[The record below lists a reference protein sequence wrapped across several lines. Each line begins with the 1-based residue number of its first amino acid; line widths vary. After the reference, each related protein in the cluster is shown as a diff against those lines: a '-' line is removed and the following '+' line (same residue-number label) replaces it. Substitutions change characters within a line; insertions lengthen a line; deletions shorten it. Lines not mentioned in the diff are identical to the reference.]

1 MLISDLFKIRAL
13 AATRSEVCLF
23 LVFFIFGDTP
33 SEICIVLKSGVWD
46 SSSEALFSAE
56 PTFVDKKRRQMTL
69 RTQIFLLWS
78 SDLTFWRQI
87 VVILGCVFHRI
98 L

>member
-1 MLISDLFKIRAL
+1 MQISELLRIRAL
-13 AATRSEVCLF
+13 VATRSEVCLF

-33 SEICIVLKSGVWD
+33 SEICIVLKNGVWD

-56 PTFVDKKRRQMTL
+56 PTFVHKKRRQITIRTL
-69 RTQIFLLWS
+69 IFPLWS
-78 SDLTFWRQI
+78 SDLGLWEPIFL
-87 VVILGCVFHRI
+87 ILGCVFHCV